1 MFKYI
6 SEILAQFTRTQRIMA
21 LLMVLTTITIITIAP
36 SFISS
41 ITTDRKE
48 LEDQIEKQTE
58 RINSLES
65 QIDTLDQRLRD
76 GQRSCT
82 QELFQRES
90 EFIKML
96 DEIRSEAF
104 KCKTLEEHPKV
115 LMRTNG
121 SDGEEPMMLRM
132 EQAPR
137 PESKPDISPILKKI
151 DKMKKEIKKN

>member
-6 SEILAQFTRTQRIMA
+6 SEILSQFTRTQRIMA

-41 ITTDRKE
+41 ITMDRKD
-48 LEDQIEKQTE
+48 LETKIEKQNE
-58 RINSLES
+58 RINSLENLV
-65 QIDTLDQRLRD
+65 DTLDQKVRE

-82 QELFQRES
+82 QELFERES

-96 DEIRSEAF
+96 DEIRSEAY
-104 KCKTLEEHPKV
+104 KCKTVEEYPKM
-115 LMRTNG
+115 LMRTNE
-121 SDGEEPMMLRM
+121 STDGEPVMRM
-132 EQAPR
+132 EAMVR
-137 PESKPDISPILKKI
+137 PEVKADVSPILRKI